1 MCELFLHTVC
11 VVQRLSHTDVPGKL
25 SVGSGRQW
33 RVGLHRVPEGI
44 RAWTAVQAEAVAV
57 VNGRG
62 LALSRS
68 HQILKRTAETQA
80 PATLSKLC
88 TAAASPLQYGAEE
101 GVFAWF

>member
-1 MCELFLHTVC
+1 MWAQGGNGESDC
-11 VVQRLSHTDVPGKL
+11 VESLRE
-25 SVGSGRQW
+25 SGH
-33 RVGLHRVPEGI
+33 GE
-44 RAWTAVQAEAVAV
+44 AVQAEAVAV

-68 HQILKRTAETQA
+68 RQILKRTAETQV

-88 TAAASPLQYGAEE
+88 TAVASPLQYGAEE